1 MIEILILYSVYK
13 REKTLYGIRK
23 DIFDIFGVYT
33 KPSIGTIHPALKK
46 LTKAGALTYSEKFSD
61 GGKKFSFYAITNKGK
76 TAFKELFFSLPSD
89 NPSLFY
95 TQLQI
100 RFATMGLLDI
110 QDRQEFISETHKK
123 IELYIVDIQNRL
135 NDEYLEFDYFQKQ
148 IMIRTLSEMKSLI
161 TYIKQLKVQNDS

>member
-1 MIEILILYSVYK
+1 MIEILILYTVYK

-46 LTKAGALTYSEKFSD
+46 LTKSGALTCSEKFSE
-61 GGKKFSFYAITNKGK
+61 GGKKFSYYGITSKGK

-110 QDRQEFISETHKK
+110 NDRQEFIIETQKK
-123 IELYIVDIQNRL
+123 LDLYIVDIQNRL
-135 NDEYLEFDYFQKQ
+135 NDEYLDLDYFQKQ
-148 IMIRTLSEMKSLI
+148 IMTRTLSEMKSLI
-161 TYIKQLKVQNDS
+161 TYLKQLKVEHDG